1 MRVHTPRALRS
12 ATGAGRLGLD
22 WGWRGGVCSGARGE
36 CQVGVGRDR
45 RVGTHPRAVVTSSLF
60 LSRFTRFTYSYD
72 FKKML
77 FGCTLLA
84 CDAFSLCSRIR
95 ATSAFSSVLEL
106 AKSGCGDRRV
116 TQRVSRTSGMMV
128 QQHTGPQLQLL
139 CVFIVLHGRC
149 HTSHLGPSLAAV
161 AVRAALRAAVRT
173 ASPPLACLEG
183 V

>member
-1 MRVHTPRALRS
+1 M
-12 ATGAGRLGLD
+12 
-22 WGWRGGVCSGARGE
+22 
-36 CQVGVGRDR
+36 GRDG

-106 AKSGCGDRRV
+106 LKSGGDRGV
-116 TQRVSRTSGMMV
+116 TQRVLCTNGMMA

>member
-1 MRVHTPRALRS
+1 MGV
-12 ATGAGRLGLD
+12 D

-45 RVGTHPRAVVTSSLF
+45 RVGTHPRACVTSSLF
-60 LSRFTRFTYSYD
+60 LNRFTRFTYSYD

-106 AKSGCGDRRV
+106 AKSGCGDR
-116 TQRVSRTSGMMV
+116 
-128 QQHTGPQLQLL
+128 
-139 CVFIVLHGRC
+139 
-149 HTSHLGPSLAAV
+149 
-161 AVRAALRAAVRT
+161 
-173 ASPPLACLEG
+173 E
-183 V
+183 

>member
-1 MRVHTPRALRS
+1 MGV
-12 ATGAGRLGLD
+12 D

-116 TQRVSRTSGMMV
+116 TQRVSCAQM
-128 QQHTGPQLQLL
+128 
-139 CVFIVLHGRC
+139 
-149 HTSHLGPSLAAV
+149 A
-161 AVRAALRAAVRT
+161 
-173 ASPPLACLEG
+173 
-183 V
+183 

>member
-1 MRVHTPRALRS
+1 MVGGGLGGG
-12 ATGAGRLGLD
+12 GAGGGGLLGGGRD
-22 WGWRGGVCSGARGE
+22 GRGG
-36 CQVGVGRDR
+36 
-45 RVGTHPRAVVTSSLF
+45 THARAVVTSSLF

-84 CDAFSLCSRIR
+84 ADAVSLCSRIR
-95 ATSAFSSVLEL
+95 ATSAFSSVLEFW
-106 AKSGCGDRRV
+106 KSGGDRGV
-116 TQRVSRTSGMMV
+116 TQRVSRTNGMMA

-161 AVRAALRAAVRT
+161 AVRAALRALRGRWPA
-173 ASPPLACLEG
+173 LEG
-183 V
+183 VLVT

>member
-1 MRVHTPRALRS
+1 MRVHTPQALRS
-12 ATGAGRLGLD
+12 ATGAGPLGVD

-116 TQRVSRTSGMMV
+116 TQRVSCAQM
-128 QQHTGPQLQLL
+128 
-139 CVFIVLHGRC
+139 
-149 HTSHLGPSLAAV
+149 A
-161 AVRAALRAAVRT
+161 
-173 ASPPLACLEG
+173 
-183 V
+183 